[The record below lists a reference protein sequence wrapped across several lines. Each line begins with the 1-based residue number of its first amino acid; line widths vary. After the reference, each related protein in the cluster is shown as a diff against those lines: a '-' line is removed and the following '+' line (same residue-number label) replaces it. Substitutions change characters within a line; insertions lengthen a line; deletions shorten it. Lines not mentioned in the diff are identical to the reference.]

1 MEENK
6 NEELKYRTRRDKL
19 ALSNDVP
26 DIQELISE
34 YRRSLYNGGNTQ
46 EMADI
51 DDLRYCKWA
60 GQSNDGKKHSE
71 LRKNN
76 DPALPFEGASDV
88 RIRLIDRVINEQVAL
103 WVNSW
108 KNSKLRVSGV
118 TVDDGGQAEAM
129 TTLLAHIISS
139 RLRMESRREAELLA
153 QYANHYGWALMDVSW
168 EQNIGL
174 VPQTLR
180 FDEIEAQA
188 AALAQEE
195 PDNPAVRL
203 PEAIKSGEDDDM
215 CVSMFQ
221 SVMPQA
227 TDESVRQM
235 VVDLRE
241 KGEATLF
248 VEQITKNLPRLTALK
263 PYDEVCFP
271 PETIE
276 LQKARV
282 VFKRLYLTEVEL
294 RTYVKSDKW
303 NPDAVDEA
311 IKTSGNISW
320 YTDPN
325 VVAVANLMGGQEHRS
340 RNLVEVIYAYTKQI
354 NEDGNLC
361 IYYTIFCPNSRGDL
375 YFKHEKLPYAHLK
388 YPFVEL
394 RREHI
399 RKSIMESR
407 GIPEILVTEQAELK
421 AQHDAFRDRTALE
434 TMPPILVKKR
444 IQGINKIGPALQLPV
459 TAPDDYRFM
468 DTPRSSVNI
477 TMEVINQIE
486 KNAAMYFGLSHE
498 LVNPNKTQ
506 MLQQMSVDGWLNTWA
521 EIYTQLLQLCLQ
533 YMPREEIERITGTQL
548 AVGSLDIANQFD
560 FEVKFDVRDLDND
573 YVMKKLQT
581 ISQFVLPLDVG
592 GVIDRNKLV
601 AKLTEAIS
609 PDVAKDIILDQQSAS
624 QKMYNDVQND
634 IVKMLM
640 GIEPQYVENDPSAGT
655 KMQYLQDIAGKSP
668 KVQQMAQ
675 GDQMTSALMQNY
687 QKNLQMSIMQQQN
700 KQIGRT
706 GVTPVSD
713 KMQQEAQQGEQQ

>member
-1 MEENK
+1 MDT
-6 NEELKYRTRRDKL
+6 KYNSRRDKL
-19 ALSNDVP
+19 AIASDVP

-34 YRRSLYNGGNTQ
+34 YRRSLYNGGNSQ
-46 EMADI
+46 EMSDM

-60 GQSNDGKKHSE
+60 GQTNDGKKHSDA
-71 LRKNN
+71 RNQG
-76 DPALPFEGASDV
+76 DPAMPFEGASDV

-118 TVDDGGQAEAM
+118 TVDDGSMAASM
-129 TTLLAHIISS
+129 STLLTHVISS
-139 RLRMESRREAELLA
+139 KLRMESRREAELLA
-153 QYANHYGWALMDVSW
+153 QYANHYGWAIMDISW
-168 EQNIGL
+168 EQTIGL
-174 VPQTLR
+174 IPQNIRL
-180 FDEIEAQA
+180 DEIEAMA
-188 AALAQEE
+188 AQLEQEE

-215 CVSMFQ
+215 AVSMFM
-221 SVMPQA
+221 SVMPNA
-227 TDESVRQM
+227 TDEYVRKM
-235 VVDLRE
+235 ISDLRE
-241 KGEATLF
+241 TGVATVF
-248 VEQITKNLPRLTALK
+248 VESITKNLPRLTALK
-263 PYDEVCFP
+263 PYDEICFP
-271 PETIE
+271 PETVE

-282 VFKRLYLTEVEL
+282 VFKRLYMTEVEL
-294 RTYVKSDKW
+294 RSFVKSDNW

-311 IKTSGNISW
+311 LATSGNISW

-325 VVAVANLMGGQEHRS
+325 VVQVANLMGSQEYRS
-340 RNLVEVIYAYTKQI
+340 RNLIEILYAYTKQI
-354 NEDGNLC
+354 NEEGNLC
-361 IYYTIFCPNSRGDL
+361 IYYTIFCPNAKKDS
-375 YFKHEKLPYAHLK
+375 YFKHEKLKYAHGK

-407 GIPEILVTEQAELK
+407 GIPEILLTEQAELK
-421 AQHDAFRDRTALE
+421 AQHDAFRDRTAIE

-444 IQGINKIGPALQLPV
+444 IQGINRIGPAIQLPV
-459 TAPDDYRFM
+459 TAPDDYKFM
-468 DTPRSSVNI
+468 ETPRGSVNI

-506 MLQQMSVDGWLNTWA
+506 MLQQMCVDGWLNAWA
-521 EIYTQLLQLCLQ
+521 EIYTQLLQLCVQ
-533 YMPREEIERITGTQL
+533 YMPKEELERITGTPL
-548 AVGSLDIANQFD
+548 MVSTLDISNQFD
-560 FEVKFDVRDLDND
+560 FEVKFDVRDLDNE
-573 YVMKKLQT
+573 YVMKKLQA
-581 ISQFVLPLDVG
+581 ISQFVLPLDSG

-609 PDVAKDIILDQQSAS
+609 PDVAKEIILDQQSAS
-624 QKMYNDVQND
+624 QKMYNDIQND
-634 IVKMLM
+634 VVKMLM
-640 GIEPQYVENDPSAGT
+640 GIEPQYVENDPAAGT
-655 KMQYLQDIAGKSP
+655 KMQYLQEIAGKSP

-675 GDQMTSALMQNY
+675 GDQMTAALMQNY

-713 KMQQEAQQGEQQ
+713 KIQQEGLPE

>member
-1 MEENK
+1 MENK
-6 NEELKYRTRRDKL
+6 YNTKRDKL
-19 ALSNDVP
+19 AMANDVP

-46 EMADI
+46 DMADM
-51 DDLRYCKWA
+51 DDLRYCKWV
-60 GQSNDGKKHSE
+60 GQTNDGKKHSD
-71 LRKNN
+71 LRNN
-76 DPALPFEGASDV
+76 GDPAMPFEGASDV

-118 TVDDGGQAEAM
+118 TVDDGAM
-129 TTLLAHIISS
+129 AAAMSTLLTHVISS

-153 QYANHYGWALMDVSW
+153 QYANHYGWAIMDISW
-168 EQNIGL
+168 EQMIGML
-174 VPQTLR
+174 PQTIRL
-180 FDEIEAQA
+180 DEIEAMA
-188 AALAQEE
+188 AQLAQEE
-195 PDNPAVRL
+195 PENPAVRL
-203 PEAIKSGEDDDM
+203 PEAIKSGQDDDM
-215 CVSMFQ
+215 AVSMFQ
-221 SVMPQA
+221 SVMPNTSA
-227 TDESVRQM
+227 EYIKKM
-235 VVDLRE
+235 IEDLRNT
-241 KGEATLF
+241 GVATVF
-248 VEQITKNLPRLTALK
+248 VEQIIKNLPRLTALK

-282 VFKRLYLTEVEL
+282 VFKRLYMSEVEL
-294 RTYVKSDKW
+294 RSFVKSDGW
-303 NPDAVDEA
+303 DAEAVDEA
-311 IKTSGNISW
+311 LATSGNISW

-325 VVAVANLMGGQEHRS
+325 VVQVANLMGSQEHRS
-340 RNLVEVIYAYTKQI
+340 RNLIEIIYAYTKQI
-354 NEDGNLC
+354 NEEGNLC
-361 IYYTIFCPNSRGDL
+361 IYYTIFCPNAKSST
-375 YFKHEKLPYAHLK
+375 YFKHEKLKYAHGK

-421 AQHDAFRDRTALE
+421 AQHDAFRDRTAIE

-444 IQGINKIGPALQLPV
+444 IQGINRIGPAIQLPV

-521 EIYTQLLQLCLQ
+521 EIYTQLLQLCVQ
-533 YMPREEIERITGTQL
+533 YMPKEEIERITGHQFSL
-548 AVGSLDIANQFD
+548 GSLDVANQFD
-560 FEVKFDVRDLDND
+560 FEVKFDVRDLDNE
-573 YVMKKLQT
+573 YVMKKLQA
-581 ISQFVLPLDVG
+581 ISQFVLPLDSG

-609 PDVAKDIILDQQSAS
+609 PDVAKEIILDQQSAS
-624 QKMYNDVQND
+624 QKMYNDIQND
-634 IVKMLM
+634 VVKMLM
-640 GIEPQYVENDPSAGT
+640 GIEPQYVENDPAAGT
-655 KMQYLQDIAGKSP
+655 KMQYLQEIAGKSP
-668 KVQQMAQ
+668 KVQQAAQ
-675 GDQMTSALMQNY
+675 SDQMTAALMENY
-687 QKNLQMSIMQQQN
+687 TKNLQMSIMQQQN

-713 KMQQEAQQGEQQ
+713 KIQQEGLPE